1 MHLRYY
7 TGADGKRVYTLKTIL
22 EDNSYT
28 LNAHPGNLNN
38 YLFEKLDLVPM
49 IHILM
54 KDMK

>member
-49 IHILM
+49 IHILR